1 MDILNKNFKTR
12 FIVFTLCFTLIFSSI
27 NYRKS
32 YADGGIISLPVLA
45 IVSTLAVGTGIA
57 LNNIDDIYD
66 IGRIFYDYVQSNNKI
81 TWDVVKTTFES
92 AKVINGMISVDK
104 NILDI
109 CKDFFDSFFDF
120 KGNSVSSVGT
130 LCGIPV
136 LQGVDYTNFNKYSH
150 LAMSL
155 YDGTKIGNIDTARIN
170 SSGFMEL
177 GKSFVQSLPLSDVG
191 GYKIFM
197 DGKTIYDRIYF
208 FYKNGSSWQWYG
220 SSGFSLL
227 YSGVI
232 GSYVDIPYN
241 GTYDWGTNVGYDVN
255 DLPLPIPGNLGD
267 LVGKSPSDIWSG
279 SYDSGLVGNGDLS
292 IPNID
297 NPSIGIGG
305 STSFPNTDTGVG
317 NPSLPGVSDD
327 INTGIWATIKDFVV
341 SLVVPSDTFWTDTWN
356 GLYGSFVS
364 AFPGVDMDN
373 FNSLVTGEKKFP
385 NIDINI
391 MGVKGRV
398 VNGDVINSIV
408 DWLRPI
414 IAGFMMLCLMFF
426 NYRKIYKLIRNS
438 EPFGGIAPGTSDFS
452 TGISEYSDNYL
463 KAKEIIGENLRV
475 MVSKGGK

>member
-1 MDILNKNFKTR
+1 MKRKFLIL
-12 FIVFTLCFTLIFSSI
+12 TLCFTIIFSSI
-27 NYRKS
+27 NYKKS

-92 AKVINGMISVDK
+92 AKVVNGMISVDR

-109 CKDFFDSFFDF
+109 CRDFFNSFFDF
-120 KGNSVSSVGT
+120 KGNSFSSVGT

-191 GYKIFM
+191 GYKIFI
-197 DGKTIYDRIYF
+197 DGKTIYDRIHF
-208 FYKNGSSWQWYG
+208 FYKNGNSWQWYG

-241 GTYDWGTNVGYDVN
+241 GTYDWGSNVNDNVN

-267 LVGKSPSDIWSG
+267 LIGKSPSDIWGG
-279 SYDSGLVGNGDLS
+279 SYDSGLVGNGNLS
-292 IPNID
+292 IPGVD

-305 STSFPNTDTGVG
+305 AISFPNVSVENPPTDIPDVENPPVGVIPPFPSFG
-317 NPSLPGVSDD
+317 NSLDFSPMYLTNINEKFPFSLPWD
-327 INTGIWATIKDFVV
+327 IGRLIEKFDIEPKAPIFKVPIFTSEIELDLTIFDEWANIVRFFVLIGFV
-341 SLVVPSDTFWTDTWN
+341 LSLILIST
-356 GLYGSFVS
+356 
-364 AFPGVDMDN
+364 
-373 FNSLVTGEKKFP
+373 
-385 NIDINI
+385 
-391 MGVKGRV
+391 
-398 VNGDVINSIV
+398 
-408 DWLRPI
+408 
-414 IAGFMMLCLMFF
+414 
-426 NYRKIYKLIRNS
+426 KLL
-438 EPFGGIAPGTSDFS
+438 G
-452 TGISEYSDNYL
+452 
-463 KAKEIIGENLRV
+463 
-475 MVSKGGK
+475 